1 MPVMGS
7 LGVSGET
14 LPELPLYEEGTLFI
28 MSYELPL
35 EWANAGTE
43 SEKEVRGKGGSWGML

>member
-14 LPELPLYEEGTLFI
+14 FPELPLYEEGTPDI
-28 MSYELPL
+28 MSYELL
-35 EWANAGTE
+35 
-43 SEKEVRGKGGSWGML
+43 LD